1 MSANAQ
7 PFDGEDFSD
16 VLITKS
22 DFADPIPDFPAELKQ
37 QFVWL
42 VEKDKTPHSPRT
54 GRPANDCSLGV
65 QLPEAAAFCKANP
78 GFGLGVYLRR
88 KVDPAVPTINVIDLD
103 HCIGDDG
110 TVELWAAEIIHALG
124 PVVYIEISRSGKG
137 LHIWFYGVKPGN
149 ACRRGIEW
157 YDHDRY
163 LTCNGN
169 KAFPERPSVIGT
181 VDSEVLKQVYE
192 KMIRGDFVD
201 AKEPSKEPSAKTE
214 PKQSAQIEQGSAV
227 TTKLQ
232 LLMTGEVFSTGNPFE
247 IGDRHG
253 NKLKYE
259 SHSHAD
265 LALATLLA
273 FKHEGDAEK
282 IDSDFRSSPLMRS
295 KWDREDYAKRTIDSA
310 VDFYKKSKTEKA
322 QPAVASVS
330 TSTIAATQ
338 ADSDWHSQFRSVG
351 KLQTGGTRM
360 LIKDLLPEGIF
371 MIGGL
376 SGVGK
381 TFFGL
386 SLAKALTTGKPFL
399 GQFTVPEIVP
409 VLYLIPEL
417 SGPSFRA
424 RCEKFQ
430 IPDDE
435 NLFLCRT
442 ITEGATLALNDPAV
456 IAAVQHLRPVVM
468 LDTSIRFNKSD
479 DENSATANK
488 VFVNELLGL
497 RAAGAR
503 AIGGIQHSRKDVIKM
518 GFTLE
523 NVLRGTGDLG
533 AMAQCVYGLR
543 RNDVLYEE
551 GNGPL
556 TLEVLCLK
564 APDFTAPRPFAIAA
578 TVKKDNEIVSC
589 IDTTGDFLLL
599 EPGVETQEINGQF
612 VRIVDEH
619 RDYSL
624 RQVAEALGISK
635 RRVQSI
641 AEKLKVR
648 KTKAGWIFGNVKND
662 VSDDPNAAKD
672 IEETTTDARNKTPS
686 QIEEISRRRPG
697 RK

>member
-1 MSANAQ
+1 MASNIIDTES
-7 PFDGEDFSD
+7 FEDLLPTD
-16 VLITKS
+16 LYENI
-22 DFADPIPDFPAELKQ
+22 PAEMKAAPRWCVQ
-37 QFVWL
+37 RKKV
-42 VEKDKTPHSPRT
+42 PHNAVS
-54 GRPANDCSLGV
+54 GKAANGWDNGV
-65 QLPEAAAFCKANP
+65 AFDVAKPVAADYD
-78 GFGLGVYLRR
+78 GLGFYLG
-88 KVDPAVPTINVIDLD
+88 DGFLGIDID
-103 HCIGDDG
+103 DCIAEDG
-110 TVELWAAEIIHALG
+110 TVALWAAEIIRSVPNAYWEASFSGTGVHGIVRAAKPG
-124 PVVYIEISRSGKG
+124 KACRKGIEIYGGIGREDGVRYFTVSGR
-137 LHIWFYGVKPGN
+137 HIPG
-149 ACRRGIEW
+149 
-157 YDHDRY
+157 
-163 LTCNGN
+163 TS
-169 KAFPERPSVIGT
+169 KTVGT
-181 VDSEVLKQVYE
+181 QDITDVYA
-192 KMIRGDFVD
+192 KMLRGDFVD
-201 AKEPSKEPSAKTE
+201 VKESPKESPAKTE
-214 PKQSAQIEQGSAV
+214 PKQSVQVEQTGTTITSKIE
-227 TTKLQ
+227 
-232 LLMTGEVFSTGNPFE
+232 LLMHGEIFSMNNPFE
-247 IGDRHG
+247 IGDRRG
-253 NKLKYE
+253 NTLTFQSQSE
-259 SHSHAD
+259 AD
-265 LALATLLA
+265 LSLATLLA
-273 FKHEGDAEK
+273 FKHKGDAEK
-282 IDSDFRSSPLMRS
+282 IDEEFRASSLYRDKWESRSDYRT
-295 KWDREDYAKRTIDSA
+295 RTIEQA
-310 VDFYKKSKTEKA
+310 VKSFEKA
-322 QPAVASVS
+322 QSAAPS
-330 TSTIAATQ
+330 TSTAAVEATTQ
-338 ADSDWHSQFRSVG
+338 ADSDWRSQFRSVG

-424 RCEKFQ
+424 RCERFG

-435 NLFLCRT
+435 KLFLCRT
-442 ITEGATLALNDPAV
+442 ITEGVTLPLNDPAV
-456 IAAVQHLRPVVM
+456 IAAVQHLRPVVI

-488 VFVNELLGL
+488 VFVNDLLGL

-503 AIGGIQHSRKDVIKM
+503 GIGGIQHSRKDVIKM

-672 IEETTTDARNKTPS
+672 IEETTTDASNKTPS
-686 QIEEISRRRPG
+686 
-697 RK
+697 